1 MAGKIVTFAIGFALM
16 VAYCPALSGA
26 TTTLRWDVAALIGL
40 ALFFAAAA
48 RMTRAHWLGL
58 ALIAWLAVSIAWS
71 SAPNYGVNTAA
82 QLLACA
88 VAFAYGATLDD
99 VRPLVAGAAAGLAIS
114 SLIAIAQWLGWH
126 GIEQYGYPAGLFYNG
141 NRLAEVAVIVFVAAF
156 ALRMW
161 WAILPLA
168 PAILLP
174 QARGAEIG
182 LAAAMLVYLWGI
194 GRTFERF
201 MMVAISALLAL
212 LYAMLAPILEPAF
225 KLAAAAERLD
235 LWAWTI
241 GHLDALGHGLGSF
254 GLDSPVYP
262 GPSQAQYPHNE
273 ILWLAYEG
281 GLPAVVLA
289 AGFAYAVWRAA
300 GEHPLRL
307 VLVAFGVVALVAMPV
322 HDPATVLFTAL
333 CAGHLAGADGRVR
346 AAHDARGPS
355 LCGGAAAAAV

>member
-1 MAGKIVTFAIGFALM
+1 MRLVTFAIGFALM

-26 TTTLRWDVAALIGL
+26 TTTLRWDMAAPIAL
-40 ALFFAAAA
+40 AMFFAPAG

-88 VAFAYGATLDD
+88 VAFAFGATL
-99 VRPLVAGAAAGLAIS
+99 VEARSLVAGAAAGLAIS

-126 GIEQYGYPAGLFYNG
+126 GIEQYGAEPAGLFYNP
-141 NRLAEVAVIVFVAAF
+141 NRLAEVAAIVLAGVL

-161 WAILPLA
+161 WALPGLV
-168 PAILLP
+168 PALVLP
-174 QARGAEIG
+174 QARGAW
-182 LAAAMLVYLWGI
+182 LAVAAVGRVYAWRRA
-194 GRTFERF
+194 RTFERF
-201 MMVAISALLAL
+201 VMLAISAMLAL
-212 LYAMLAPILEPAF
+212 LYAMVAPLVEPSF
-225 KLAAAAERLD
+225 KLASVAQRLD
-235 LWAWTI
+235 LWSWTLA
-241 GHLDALGHGLGSF
+241 HLTPLGHGLGSF

-346 AAHDARGPS
+346 APAHAGGHAVYR
-355 LCGGAAAAAV
+355 GAAAPAV